1 MLRLLLHFSLIVST
15 FNLCFTVVA
24 ILNFLSTQM
33 TRQTND
39 NQQKVQA
46 IHAVVYEKKLLIEL
60 LSIESHVKLF
70 YIHHGHFGF
79 LTGTKI
85 TNLSQHV
92 T

>member
-1 MLRLLLHFSLIVST
+1 MFHSGGNLEFLINT
-15 FNLCFTVVA
+15 NDK
-24 ILNFLSTQM
+24 INIKG
-33 TRQTND
+33 QTND

-79 LTGTKI
+79 IIGTKI
-85 TNLSQHV
+85 TNLPQHV